1 VLPAVPELPPLPVDP
16 PFPAIATAPPRG
28 VLPPFP
34 PQPASNPA
42 IMPLANIPKIAALFA
57 SLIIA
62 NLLMS
67 GTGSP
72 ILPQLYA
79 AGEACGENSHRL
91 DERV

>member
-1 VLPAVPELPPLPVDP
+1 MPVDP

-42 IMPLANIPKIAALFA
+42 IMPLANIPNIAALVA
-57 SLIIA
+57 SLVIA

-67 GTGSP
+67 GVETPYHPPSK
-72 ILPQLYA
+72 
-79 AGEACGENSHRL
+79 R
-91 DERV
+91 